1 MQNSKPP
8 CVRCKQRGLSCTL
21 NKSLQMI
28 LDGDDAWKHA
38 ISRKVAR
45 LEQSLSRMA
54 EHVSCPALLV
64 RDESEDEI
72 ATMDLGALP
81 PPAQSSTHDFAPT
94 PPEQDEMHSHKWT
107 VVMDDD
113 TGPGAIPGSV
123 ISPFIAPD
131 TKQDRVV
138 KDVVSRGLLSIEEA
152 QACLDVYQNRLD
164 HFLYR
169 ILGDRRSLQE
179 VRLSSPLLL
188 AAVCAVGTL
197 HGSPG
202 DFDKCY
208 QEFKSISAA
217 KVFSRHSNED
227 DIRGL
232 CIAAFWL
239 SDISWPCIGN
249 AVRIATEIGLHRSI
263 FNALSGDRTHYLRTR
278 LYYLVYVCDHQFSVA
293 FGRPPLTT
301 EDDAVKASAQFLESR
316 HSEEDDARLVSQ
328 VQFWVV
334 GSEVYRTFGVNVE
347 RPLDATMIEPLHRLG
362 IKLDNIRADWTE
374 RFSQNAYV
382 GNYPRK
388 GVGLHYHF
396 AKLYLYS
403 HVFRGIGKPGF
414 MSSGIVLD
422 INELGHAALLSAT
435 AIIRA
440 VTNDIEIQGYL
451 NGLPTY
457 FNVMIAFA
465 VVFVL
470 KVSAPA
476 YSSLIHVETADVR
489 SKISELVVVLQRITA
504 DMHPRHL
511 LVSIARGVQVLFAKC
526 FPPTSTEIPRPY
538 EPGNTVL
545 DAGDRNMYDMLGSW
559 DATAF
564 DEFLLGDFD
573 FLATQEHFNGV

>member
-1 MQNSKPP
+1 
-8 CVRCKQRGLSCTL
+8 
-21 NKSLQMI
+21 MI
-28 LDGDDAWKHA
+28 LEGDNAWKQT
-38 ISRKVAR
+38 INRKMAR
-45 LEQSLSRMA
+45 LEESLSRMA
-54 EHVSCPALLV
+54 EHVSCSGVLV
-64 RDESEDEI
+64 PDDSEDEN
-72 ATMDLGALP
+72 ATMGLEALP
-81 PPAQSSTHDFAPT
+81 PPATSNTHDFAPT
-94 PPEQDEMHSHKWT
+94 PPEQDETHLHKWT
-107 VVMDDD
+107 VIMDDD
-113 TGPGAIPGSV
+113 AGPGVMPGSV
-123 ISPFIAPD
+123 ISPVIPPN
-131 TKQDRVV
+131 TKQDRLVC
-138 KDVVSRGLLSIEEA
+138 DPVSRGLLSIEEA

-188 AAVCAVGTL
+188 AAICAVGAL

-202 DFDKCY
+202 GFDKCY
-208 QEFKSISAA
+208 QEFKSVSEAQ
-217 KVFSRHSNED
+217 VFSRHSNED

-239 SDISWPCIGN
+239 SDISWPCIGT

-263 FNALSGDRTHYLRTR
+263 FKALSGDRTHYLRTR

-293 FGRPPLTT
+293 YGRPSLTT
-301 EDDAVKASAQFLESR
+301 EDDAVKASAQFLESC
-316 HSEEDDARLVSQ
+316 HAEEDDARLVSQ

-334 GSEVYRTFGVNVE
+334 GSEVYRAFGVNVE

-382 GNYPRK
+382 GNYPKK

-403 HVFRGIGKPGF
+403 HVFRGIGKPDF
-414 MSSGIVLD
+414 MSSEIALD
-422 INELGHAALLSAT
+422 INELGNAALLSAT

-440 VTNDIEIQGYL
+440 VTNDVEIQGYL

-489 SKISELVVVLQRITA
+489 SKIEELVAVLQRITA
-504 DMHPRHL
+504 SMHPRHL
-511 LVSIARGVQVLFAKC
+511 LVSIARGVEILFAKC
-526 FPPTSTEIPRPY
+526 FPPTSTEMSRQY
-538 EPGNTVL
+538 EQEGTAL
-545 DAGDRNMYDMLGSW
+545 GAGERNMYDMLGSW
-559 DATAF
+559 DATTF